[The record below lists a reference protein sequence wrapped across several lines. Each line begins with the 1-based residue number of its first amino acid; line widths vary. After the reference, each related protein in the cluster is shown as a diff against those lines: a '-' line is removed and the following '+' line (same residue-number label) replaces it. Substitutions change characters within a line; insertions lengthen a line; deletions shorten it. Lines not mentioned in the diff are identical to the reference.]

1 MPQKSDQSSTSHS
14 SSEVKPPVL
23 HPPTA
28 PSILDLLRQ
37 RKRRRLRKRVRNALH
52 VIMCT
57 LLPLLMLVLGIIFCF
72 VGGFHHLRLFLSIGC
87 VLIICFIGLVLQSC
101 FWSRSQPNKFTRNEV
116 LRVAT
121 INDSF
126 ETLKAN
132 AANGVKDQ
140 SEDDVGESEEE
151 ISHEYSKRPSRPSAE
166 LLEVRQLSI
175 AMTRAASELRHA
187 ARQRAV
193 TMGASTFARSFT
205 LGGGQPTN
213 IAPTDYERSAI
224 NWYGNFTA
232 SELTHMRRL
241 SQWQN
246 FV

>member
-72 VGGFHHLRLFLSIGC
+72 
-87 VLIICFIGLVLQSC
+87 SC